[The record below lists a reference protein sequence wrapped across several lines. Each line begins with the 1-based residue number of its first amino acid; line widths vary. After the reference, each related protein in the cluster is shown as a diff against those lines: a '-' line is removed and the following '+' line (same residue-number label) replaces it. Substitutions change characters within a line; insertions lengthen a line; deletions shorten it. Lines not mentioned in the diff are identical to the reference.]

1 MTKVPMSMTMRRFW
15 ALPILLLAHVTE
27 HAVSEGLYAG
37 ESHLPAS
44 PLWQPLQQALEVG
57 RENSQVTLVY
67 VYARG
72 CGPCRL
78 MEAQVMPQVRPLLE
92 QLALARL
99 DIADHSTRMVVNDA
113 VVTPSAAARKLGIDS
128 TPGFVLLDPVGQPI
142 IRETGL
148 LGARLFGMFLAYAT
162 TGAYRFG
169 SFAEYG
175 ASKSPPP
182 AESAQGELRGSERS
196 TVP

>member
-1 MTKVPMSMTMRRFW
+1 MTIRQFW
-15 ALPILLLAHVTE
+15 ALPILLLAHVTGD
-27 HAVSEGLYAG
+27 AASEGPNAG
-37 ESHLPAS
+37 ENRLPQ
-44 PLWQPLQQALEVG
+44 PPRWQPLTQALEVG

>member
-1 MTKVPMSMTMRRFW
+1 
-15 ALPILLLAHVTE
+15 
-27 HAVSEGLYAG
+27 
-37 ESHLPAS
+37 
-44 PLWQPLQQALEVG
+44 
-57 RENSQVTLVY
+57 
-67 VYARG
+67 
-72 CGPCRL
+72 
-78 MEAQVMPQVRPLLE
+78 MPQVRPLLE

-169 SFAEYG
+169 SFAEY
-175 ASKSPPP
+175 ATAKRFPP
-182 AESAQGELRGSERS
+182 AEAAEGQLRSRAPD
-196 TVP
+196 TALRRP

>member
-1 MTKVPMSMTMRRFW
+1 MTIRQFW
-15 ALPILLLAHVTE
+15 TLPILLLAHVTGD
-27 HAVSEGLYAG
+27 AASEGPNAG
-37 ESHLPAS
+37 ENRLPQ
-44 PLWQPLQQALEVG
+44 PPRWQPLTQALEVG

-78 MEAQVMPQVRPLLE
+78 MEAQVMPQVRPLLN

-113 VVTPSAAARKLGIDS
+113 VVTPSAAARNLGIDS

>member
-1 MTKVPMSMTMRRFW
+1 
-15 ALPILLLAHVTE
+15 
-27 HAVSEGLYAG
+27 
-37 ESHLPAS
+37 
-44 PLWQPLQQALEVG
+44 
-57 RENSQVTLVY
+57 
-67 VYARG
+67 
-72 CGPCRL
+72 

-182 AESAQGELRGSERS
+182 AGSAQGELRGSECS